1 MAEALEPPTSW
12 PPGHVLDDQY
22 QIAAL
27 LTTTGKC
34 EIYRAQQLH
43 HARQTVAIK
52 RLKPD
57 RLLEQVGL
65 EPKEA
70 HERFEREISILRHIE
85 DEHVLRLLDDGG
97 RSEEGDRYL
106 VTQFADKGSLRDYV
120 QSKTGARLGPIEALD
135 ISIAICQAIATIH
148 RLGIIHRDI
157 KPGNIFLFSTP
168 DGYAIKLADFSIA
181 KVPNTWFVNDTITQM
196 DVFLG
201 TYRYSAPEQ
210 FASELNDPRS
220 DLYAWAAVFFELL
233 TGEALVQN
241 LTGEPNG
248 VSFMALLQY
257 YRTGRDEELPAPF
270 FTDRGI
276 PQEIVPLMQKALR
289 IKRENRYQSAEEVQ
303 EDLVR
308 VRKML
313 TEPDPKAMMP
323 NRLEVKKWKHD
334 ELQAA
339 IERLQEISATET
351 GFGEAQMALAMIHDE
366 LGNRSFRRLR
376 FFQAIRDW
384 SETDRI
390 QRAIKESR

>member
-1 MAEALEPPTSW
+1 
-12 PPGHVLDDQY
+12 
-22 QIAAL
+22 
-27 LTTTGKC
+27 
-34 EIYRAQQLH
+34 
-43 HARQTVAIK
+43 
-52 RLKPD
+52 
-57 RLLEQVGL
+57 
-65 EPKEA
+65 
-70 HERFEREISILRHIE
+70 
-85 DEHVLRLLDDGG
+85 
-97 RSEEGDRYL
+97 
-106 VTQFADKGSLRDYV
+106 
-120 QSKTGARLGPIEALD
+120 
-135 ISIAICQAIATIH
+135 
-148 RLGIIHRDI
+148 
-157 KPGNIFLFSTP
+157 
-168 DGYAIKLADFSIA
+168 
-181 KVPNTWFVNDTITQM
+181 M

-220 DLYAWAAVFFELL
+220 DLYAWATVFFELL
-233 TGEALVQN
+233 TGESLVQN

-248 VSFMALLQY
+248 VSFMALLKY
-257 YRTGRDEELPAPF
+257 YRTGRDDELPAPF

-289 IKRENRYQSAEEVQ
+289 KNQENRYQSAEEVQ

-323 NRLEVKKWKHD
+323 NRLEVKQWEHD

-339 IERLQEISATET
+339 IERLQEISATEA

-376 FFQAIRDW
+376 FLQAIKDW

-390 QRAIKESR
+390 ERAIKESR